1 MNPATHGTE
10 GNAAAPVL
18 YMALELSNKTWRFA
32 LSDGAK
38 CWQVSVPVALGADQA
53 IANAGF
59 VKKWGASCV
68 TANVAGHRRRA
79 VRDADRGAPARSAPP
94 GSRSAVQAGRVGAR
108 FRGCA
113 PSMGSPCHRSRA
125 RSV

>member
-18 YMALELSNKTWRFA
+18 YMALELSNKTWRLA

-38 CWQVSVPVALGADQA
+38 CWQVSVPVALGADEA

-59 VKKWGASCV
+59 VKKWGAKLRDRERCWPSS
-68 TANVAGHRRRA
+68 TRSAGCRSRRA
-79 VRDADRGAPARSAPP
+79 G
-94 GSRSAVQAGRVGAR
+94 
-108 FRGCA
+108 
-113 PSMGSPCHRSRA
+113 
-125 RSV
+125 